1 MNKKI
6 VKICVF
12 DKNSTPSKVIGFNGD
27 AILDNI
33 CTQCETDE
41 NLETGEYYLDATFI
55 VDDDGDFNYLEEES
69 ILKVTMDYGEEI
81 FRIAKLT
88 KTSKNIVVFA
98 RQITISETLDM
109 WLEDVRPENQSG
121 LGAITWIKD
130 NSKGKKD
137 ITVYSDID
145 TIATAYYMDMN
156 MYEALHDCDQSFM
169 NRWGGEI
176 QRRGYK
182 LCINKRIGSHRG
194 VQIRRGKN
202 LTGFEG
208 NTDIDNVVTRIKP
221 KGYDGIT
228 IDGYVESPLINNYSA
243 IKTKTIKYDDI
254 KVKDPEAEDDEGYDT
269 LEEAQTELIRRANLE
284 FTQNNID
291 KIQADYR
298 INFIQLEQTEEYKD
312 YVSTERIFLGDEI
325 DVFEEKLNINI
336 TVRAI
341 RKRFDVLKQ
350 KTIEIELSNE
360 VVKTK
365 VPTIGD
371 IINQIDKIEGNMNE
385 SFENILNQAK
395 DHATDLINSGLKD
408 SYVVVR
414 QNEILIMDTQ
424 DINTAVNVWR
434 WNRGGLGFSSTG
446 YNGQFSTAITNDGKI
461 VADFITTGVLNAV
474 LIKAGIL
481 KSFNQKTW
489 IDMENGTF
497 NFADKIKFDGTTFS
511 VDISGEDLSTNESM
525 KSILKILDDSIS
537 SKVSNS
543 DFSSYKE
550 QTANSINSK
559 VSNSD
564 FSSYK
569 EQTAYEISQRVSAG
583 DVSSIIK
590 QDAESVKI
598 GFNNISDSFLVNEH
612 GILCNNINGN
622 KSIAIQKGNLYYY
635 NQYDN
640 SKFLGGI
647 IPRITTSDYL
657 KGFGVLASKHCNT
670 FQISHTDQWDND
682 SQWEIPGT
690 IYPDFW
696 INYKDITSYR
706 GDLKGIHLGMTT
718 YADGNILGNK
728 TNSISGF
735 NSIASTSSCFDYWR
749 SLIDNSIVARFD
761 GGTNQI
767 LLGKNLN
774 GNGFVLENF
783 SSINSSNIYLD
794 NVYAYNGN
802 YGRLLFRTNGWD
814 MFNGANWDWQGYNIL
829 NPRIVGG
836 VYGYSAINNSTKSC
850 KTDNVDD
857 VLDSINII
865 VEDVS
870 TYAEGQTNSLEI
882 DVSQLIN
889 HPKADLFIDKE
900 TNNVNM
906 KSMLHLALL
915 EIQKLKKECMDLRC
929 LLFEKNE

>member
-55 VDDDGDFNYLEEES
+55 VDDNGDFNYLEEES

-145 TIATAYYMDMN
+145 TISTAYYMDMN
-156 MYEALHDCDQSFM
+156 VYEALHDCDQSFM

-208 NTDIDNVVTRIKP
+208 NTNIDNVVTKIKP

-254 KVKDPEAEDDEGYDT
+254 KVKDPEVADDEGYDT
-269 LEEAQTELIRRANLE
+269 LEEAQAELIRRANLE

-312 YVSTERIFLGDEI
+312 YINAERVFLGDEI

-414 QNEILIMDTQ
+414 QNEILIMDTT
-424 DINTAVNVWR
+424 DINTATNVWR
-434 WNRGGLGFSSTG
+434 WNRAGLGFSSTG
-446 YNGQFSTAITNDGKI
+446 YFGQYGLAMTMDGNI
-461 VADFITTGVLNAV
+461 VADFITTGILTANIIRAGTLRNSDGSFVIDLEGNTV
-474 LIKAGIL
+474 EIKALKDLATVVSGKIDGNDVETIVKQSATSWGI
-481 KSFNQKTW
+481 S
-489 IDMENGTF
+489 INGKLSGT
-497 NFADKIKFDGTTFS
+497 NYTFDGTNFS
-511 VDISGEDLSTNESM
+511 IGTTSGNDKAYHSPTYSRWNHNDGSYSQASSAGLMRYDSGTGRKYHHLMHAGTVQVSNTAVVSLPSHISGKVGTNYTVAISVKGYGFNDIHTMALMQVYSTVKSKTSTNFTIE
-525 KSILKILDDSIS
+525 
-537 SKVSNS
+537 V
-543 DFSSYKE
+543 
-550 QTANSINSK
+550 Q
-559 VSNSD
+559 
-564 FSSYK
+564 
-569 EQTAYEISQRVSAG
+569 
-583 DVSSIIK
+583 
-590 QDAESVKI
+590 
-598 GFNNISDSFLVNEH
+598 
-612 GILCNNINGN
+612 
-622 KSIAIQKGNLYYY
+622 LYGW
-635 NQYDN
+635 
-640 SKFLGGI
+640 K
-647 IPRITTSDYL
+647 P
-657 KGFGVLASKHCNT
+657 
-670 FQISHTDQWDND
+670 
-682 SQWEIPGT
+682 
-690 IYPDFW
+690 
-696 INYKDITSYR
+696 
-706 GDLKGIHLGMTT
+706 
-718 YADGNILGNK
+718 
-728 TNSISGF
+728 
-735 NSIASTSSCFDYWR
+735 TSSNYQGVQTIGGWVNIDY
-749 SLIDNSIVARFD
+749 V
-761 GGTNQI
+761 
-767 LLGKNLN
+767 
-774 GNGFVLENF
+774 
-783 SSINSSNIYLD
+783 
-794 NVYAYNGN
+794 
-802 YGRLLFRTNGWD
+802 
-814 MFNGANWDWQGYNIL
+814 
-829 NPRIVGG
+829 
-836 VYGYSAINNSTKSC
+836 
-850 KTDNVDD
+850 
-857 VLDSINII
+857 II
-865 VEDVS
+865 
-870 TYAEGQTNSLEI
+870 A
-882 DVSQLIN
+882 
-889 HPKADLFIDKE
+889 
-900 TNNVNM
+900 
-906 KSMLHLALL
+906 
-915 EIQKLKKECMDLRC
+915 
-929 LLFEKNE
+929 